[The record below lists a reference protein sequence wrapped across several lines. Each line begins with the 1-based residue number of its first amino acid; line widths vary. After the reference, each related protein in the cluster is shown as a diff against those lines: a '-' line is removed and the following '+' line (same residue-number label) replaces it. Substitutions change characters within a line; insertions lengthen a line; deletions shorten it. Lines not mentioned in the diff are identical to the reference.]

1 MNKPKRDIRSLHYG
15 RAAGLALLLCS
26 ALAHG
31 EEPKPLNILLD
42 AAPST
47 LNPRLALD
55 AAGQRLDELI
65 FSGLIRLDINLSPV
79 PALAESWKTEENGKL
94 WRFKIRSDARD
105 HAGQAIRASDL
116 VACLASYRTGKPLS
130 PFAADFPAWTT
141 TEATPNNEVVIHLSE
156 PDPYLLHNLTLLRY
170 FRTSSS
176 ATPCAEPKNGDTI
189 TGSGIYKLANAHYD
203 GLFPESEL
211 NLLPTVA
218 GPRPLHFIFSL
229 DENSKAIRMLR
240 GEIDVAYY
248 SISIAKTRWFQNK
261 HPELFQVLERE
272 GVPITYIAFNLK
284 NPILANKKVRRAIA
298 LSLDRSQYI
307 RYKLS
312 NLAVEDGSILPPM
325 LPESADI
332 HIPYDPAEAKRLLDQ
347 AGYPRR
353 ADGTRF
359 EITIKT
365 TPSRD
370 GLEVNQV
377 FQNMLAQVGITIRLE
392 IIEPAVFFASIR
404 KRNFQMYT
412 SRWIGIADGSIYYR
426 IMDSKGVDNRASYN
440 SPQADRLLAQ
450 AAHADPEH
458 RILLMRQ
465 IQNLMAED
473 LPYLPLWHSKIT
485 ILVKQGLKGLESS
498 DLSLSASLVPLSKLR

>member
-1 MNKPKRDIRSLHYG
+1 
-15 RAAGLALLLCS
+15 
-26 ALAHG
+26 
-31 EEPKPLNILLD
+31 
-42 AAPST
+42 
-47 LNPRLALD
+47 
-55 AAGQRLDELI
+55 
-65 FSGLIRLDINLSPV
+65 
-79 PALAESWKTEENGKL
+79 
-94 WRFKIRSDARD
+94 
-105 HAGQAIRASDL
+105 
-116 VACLASYRTGKPLS
+116 
-130 PFAADFPAWTT
+130 
-141 TEATPNNEVVIHLSE
+141 
-156 PDPYLLHNLTLLRY
+156 
-170 FRTSSS
+170 
-176 ATPCAEPKNGDTI
+176 
-189 TGSGIYKLANAHYD
+189 
-203 GLFPESEL
+203 
-211 NLLPTVA
+211 
-218 GPRPLHFIFSL
+218 
-229 DENSKAIRMLR
+229 
-240 GEIDVAYY
+240 
-248 SISIAKTRWFQNK
+248 
-261 HPELFQVLERE
+261 
-272 GVPITYIAFNLK
+272 
-284 NPILANKKVRRAIA
+284 
-298 LSLDRSQYI
+298 
-307 RYKLS
+307 
-312 NLAVEDGSILPPM
+312 M

-332 HIPYDPAEAKRLLDQ
+332 HIPYDPAEAERLLDQ

-404 KRNFQMYT
+404 KRNFEMYT

-458 RILLMRQ
+458 RIILMRQ

-485 ILVKQGLKGLESS
+485 ILVKRGLKGLGSS